1 MAQRNT
7 DKRSRRFNIVGS
19 IILAAAALVV
29 VRYAIIMIPGSE
41 RSSAAG
47 STEIERG
54 PILDR
59 RGRVLAIQTRLDTV
73 TAWKPEIDDIDTT
86 ARILADILDLSEE
99 ELAGRLATADGFL
112 VVQRTITPSQ
122 SDRIRSEQQ
131 LANLPGIRLEADT
144 GRSYPE
150 REAAAPI
157 IGFTGVDNVGLAG
170 IEYMF
175 SNELMP
181 EVDTRSTV
189 AQSLAMGNQVF
200 LTLDLAI
207 QSAADDLGREL
218 LQEHQADSVM
228 IVVGNLKNGQVLAVS
243 HVPSFDPNH
252 FREYSADEQ
261 SNRFVSRIYEP
272 GSVFKVFSVA
282 SFLELGGITEN
293 DEFDTS
299 GGYVAEDGELVI
311 TDLADY
317 GRVTP
322 EEIIKYSSN
331 VGAAYASETVDP
343 GSFYTIL
350 TRFGFGRRTGIDLNG
365 EESGLL
371 SLPENWSRRTLPTIA
386 IGQEIGVTA
395 VQVFAA
401 ATALANDGM
410 LLRPQ
415 IVDQIVS
422 PSGEVL
428 RRFGREPVREVVSPD
443 TARRVLRYMDAATE
457 PDSTARRIQVEGVSV
472 AAKTG
477 TAEVYDP
484 ELNTY
489 SDTQFIASTLAMIPA
504 DDPELGV
511 YVMID
516 FPRGESFY
524 GGRIAAPA
532 ADEML
537 EFLVPYW
544 DIPRDTDTIATHPGR
559 IVTRSPVLPPLEDR
573 VPDYT
578 GLPIRTLM
586 PLLGREDIDVVIEGS
601 GWVVNQDP
609 EPGTAVSDG
618 MMIRLELE

>member
-1 MAQRNT
+1 VGVVVV
-7 DKRSRRFNIVGS
+7 IVT
-19 IILAAAALVV
+19 ALVV
-29 VRYAIIMIPGSE
+29 VRYAIIMIPGSD
-41 RSSAAG
+41 RPATASS
-47 STEIERG
+47 SEIERG

-73 TAWKPEIDDIDTT
+73 TAWKPEIEDIGAT
-86 ARILADILDLSEE
+86 AATLSDILDISAE
-99 ELAGRLATADGFL
+99 ELTTRLATTDGFL
-112 VVQRTITPSQ
+112 VIQRTITPSQ
-122 SDRIRSEQQ
+122 SDRIRSELQTG
-131 LANLPGIRLEADT
+131 NLPGIRLEADT

-175 SNELMP
+175 SGELMP
-181 EVDTRSTV
+181 DPPTNSAME
-189 AQSLAMGNQVF
+189 QSLAMGNQIF

-207 QSAADDLGREL
+207 QSAADELAREL

-228 IVVGNLKNGQVLAVS
+228 IVVGNVQNGQLLAVS
-243 HVPSFDPNH
+243 STPSFDPNH
-252 FREYSADEQ
+252 FRAYTPEEQ

-272 GSVFKVFSVA
+272 GSVFKIFSIA
-282 SFLELGGITEN
+282 SFLELNGISETDRFN
-293 DEFDTS
+293 TS
-299 GGYVAEDGELVI
+299 GGYVADNGELVI

-343 GSFYTIL
+343 GSFYTLL

-371 SLPENWSRRTLPTIA
+371 AVPENWSRRSLPTIA

-395 VQVFAA
+395 VQIFAA
-401 ATALANDGM
+401 TTALANDGM

-428 RRFGREPVREVVSPD
+428 RRFPREPVREVVSPE
-443 TARRVLRYMDAATE
+443 TARQVLRFMNAATD
-457 PDSTARRIQVEGVSV
+457 PDSTARRIQVEGISV

-489 SDTQFIASTLAMIPA
+489 SDARFIASTLAMMPA
-504 DDPELGV
+504 DDPELAV

-532 ADEML
+532 VDEML

-544 DIPRDTDTIATHPGR
+544 DIPRDTDTVSTHPGR
-559 IVTRSPVLPPLEDR
+559 IVARSPVLPPLDDR

-578 GLPIRTLM
+578 GLPVRTLM
-586 PLLGREDIDVVIEGS
+586 PLLGRDDINVIIEGS
-601 GWVVNQDP
+601 GWVVAQDP
-609 EPGTAVSDG
+609 EPGAVVTEG
-618 MMIRLELE
+618 MTIRLELE

>member
-1 MAQRNT
+1 MAQST
-7 DKRSRRFNIVGS
+7 IDKRSRRLNFVGVVVVIVT
-19 IILAAAALVV
+19 ALVV
-29 VRYAIIMIPGSE
+29 ARYAIIMIPGSE
-41 RSSAAG
+41 RSATAA
-47 STEIERG
+47 SSEMERG

-73 TAWKPEIDDIDTT
+73 TAWKPEIENIDAT
-86 ARILADILDLSEE
+86 AATLSDILDTSVED
-99 ELAGRLATADGFL
+99 LATRLATSDGFL
-112 VVQRTITPSQ
+112 VIERTITPSQ
-122 SDRIRSEQQ
+122 SDRIRSELQTG
-131 LANLPGIRLEADT
+131 NLPGIRLEADT

-157 IGFTGVDNVGLAG
+157 IGFTGVDNVGLSG

-175 SNELMP
+175 SGELMP
-181 EVDTRSTV
+181 DPQTNTTME
-189 AQSLAMGNQVF
+189 QSLAMGNQIF

-207 QSAADDLGREL
+207 QSAADELARDL

-228 IVVGNLKNGQVLAVS
+228 IVVGNVRNGQLLAVS
-243 HVPSFDPNH
+243 SIPSFDPNH
-252 FREYSADEQ
+252 FREYTTEEQ

-272 GSVFKVFSVA
+272 GSVFKIFSIA
-282 SFLELGGITEN
+282 SFLELDGINEN
-293 DEFDTS
+293 DRFDTS
-299 GGYVAEDGELVI
+299 GGYVVDNGELVI

-317 GRVTP
+317 GMVNP
-322 EEIIKYSSN
+322 EEIIKFSSN

-371 SLPENWSRRTLPTIA
+371 SVPENWSRRSLPTIA

-395 VQVFAA
+395 VQIFAA
-401 ATALANDGM
+401 TTALANDGM

-428 RRFGREPVREVVSPD
+428 RRFPREPVREVVSPE
-443 TARRVLRYMDAATE
+443 TARQVLRFMNAATE
-457 PDSTARRIQVEGVSV
+457 PDSTARRIQVEGISV

-484 ELNTY
+484 QMNTY
-489 SDTQFIASTLAMIPA
+489 SDAQFIASTLAMMPA
-504 DDPELGV
+504 DDPELAV

-532 ADEML
+532 VDEML

-544 DIPRDTDTIATHPGR
+544 DIPRDPDTVSTHPGR
-559 IVTRSPVLPPLEDR
+559 IVAPSPVLPPLDDR
-573 VPDYT
+573 VPDFT
-578 GLPIRTLM
+578 GLPVRTLM
-586 PLLGREDIDVVIEGS
+586 PLLGRDDIEVIIEGS
-601 GWVVNQDP
+601 GWVVTQDP
-609 EPGTAVSDG
+609 EPGTAVTDG
-618 MMIRLELE
+618 MTIRLELE

>member
-1 MAQRNT
+1 MAQSNR
-7 DKRSRRFNIVGS
+7 DRRSHRLNIVGMV
-19 IILAAAALVV
+19 ILLATALVV
-29 VRYAIIMIPGSE
+29 ARYAMIMIPGSD
-41 RSSAAG
+41 RSSSARPA
-47 STEIERG
+47 EIERG

-73 TAWKPEIDDIDTT
+73 TAWKPEIEDVDAT
-86 ARILADILDLSEE
+86 AATLSDILDLSER
-99 ELAGRLATADGFL
+99 ELAGRLSTADGFV

-122 SDRIRSEQQ
+122 SDRIRSELQSG
-131 LANLPGIRLEADT
+131 NLSGIRLEADT

-175 SNELMP
+175 SSELMP
-181 EVDTRSTV
+181 DPSTNTSLE
-189 AQSLAMGNQVF
+189 QSLAMGNQVF

-207 QSAADDLGREL
+207 QSAADELAGNL

-228 IVVGNLKNGQVLAVS
+228 IVVGNVKNGQLLAVS
-243 HVPSFDPNH
+243 SVPSFDPNH
-252 FREYSADEQ
+252 FRDYTSEEQ

-272 GSVFKVFSVA
+272 GSVFKVFSIA
-282 SFLELGGITEN
+282 GFLELEGITET
-293 DEFDTS
+293 DEFNTS
-299 GGYVAEDGELVI
+299 GGYVADDGELVI

-331 VGAAYASETVDP
+331 VGAAYASETVDA

-365 EESGLL
+365 EESGLVA
-371 SLPENWSRRTLPTIA
+371 LPENWSRRTLPTIA

-395 VQVFAA
+395 VQIFAA
-401 ATALANDGM
+401 TTALANDGM

-428 RRFGREPVREVVSPD
+428 RRVSREPVREVISPE
-443 TARRVLRYMDAATE
+443 TARRILRYMDSATD

-489 SDTQFIASTLAMIPA
+489 SDAQFIASTLAMIPA
-504 DDPELGV
+504 DDPELAV

-544 DIPRDTDTIATHPGR
+544 DIPRDTDTVATHPGR
-559 IVTRSPVLPPLEDR
+559 IVTRDPVLPPLDDR

-578 GLPIRTLM
+578 GLPVRTLM
-586 PLLGREDIDVVIEGS
+586 PLLGREDIRVIIDGS
-601 GWVVNQDP
+601 GWVVNQEP
-609 EPGTAVSDG
+609 EPGAAVTDD
-618 MMIRLELE
+618 MTIRLELE

>member
-1 MAQRNT
+1 M
-7 DKRSRRFNIVGS
+7 
-19 IILAAAALVV
+19 
-29 VRYAIIMIPGSE
+29 IMLPGAE
-41 RSSAAG
+41 RPATSPA
-47 STEIERG
+47 TEMERG

-73 TAWKPEIDDIDTT
+73 TAWKPEIADVERT
-86 ARILADILDLSEE
+86 AAILADILDLSEE
-99 ELAGRLATADGFL
+99 ELEGRLATADGFL
-112 VVQRTITPSQ
+112 VIQRTITPSQ
-122 SDRIRSEQQ
+122 SDRIQSEQQ
-131 LANLPGIRLEADT
+131 MGNLPGIRLEDDT

-175 SNELMP
+175 SGELMP
-181 EVDTRSTV
+181 EPSTSSSV
-189 AQSLAMGNQVF
+189 EQALTMGNQVF

-207 QSAADDLGREL
+207 QSAADDLSRRL

-228 IVVGNLKNGQVLAVS
+228 IVVGDVANGQILAVS
-243 HVPSFDPNH
+243 SLPSFDPNH
-252 FREYSADEQ
+252 FREYTAQEQ

-272 GSVFKVFSVA
+272 GSVFKIFSIA
-282 SFLELGGITEN
+282 SFLELGGIT
-293 DEFDTS
+293 DTDRFDTS
-299 GGYVAEDGELVI
+299 RGYIADDGELVI
-311 TDLADY
+311 TDLANY
-317 GRVTP
+317 GLVTP
-322 EEIIKYSSN
+322 EQIIKYSSN

-371 SLPENWSRRTLPTIA
+371 ALPENWSNRTLPTIA

-395 VQVFAA
+395 VQIFAA

-422 PSGEVL
+422 PTGEVL
-428 RRFGREPVREVVSPD
+428 RTYSREPVREVVSPE

-489 SDTQFIASTLAMIPA
+489 SDTHFIASTLAMIPA
-504 DDPELGV
+504 DEPELGV

-516 FPRGESFY
+516 FPRGDSFY

-544 DIPRDTDTIATHPGR
+544 NIPRDTDTVSTHPGR
-559 IVTRSPVLPPLEDR
+559 IVARSPVLPPLEER

-578 GLPIRTLM
+578 GLPVRTLM
-586 PLLGREDIDVVIEGS
+586 PLLGREDIQVVIEGS
-601 GWVVNQDP
+601 GWVVEQNP
-609 EPGTAVSDG
+609 EPGTAVTDG
-618 MMIRLELE
+618 MTIRLELE

>member
-1 MAQRNT
+1 LV
-7 DKRSRRFNIVGS
+7 IV
-19 IILAAAALVV
+19 IATALVV
-29 VRYAIIMIPGSE
+29 ARYAIIMIPGSD
-41 RSSAAG
+41 RPSPTGNS
-47 STEIERG
+47 EIERG

-73 TAWKPEIDDIDTT
+73 TAWKPEIEDVEAT
-86 ARILADILDLSEE
+86 ARTLADILNLSPGDL
-99 ELAGRLATADGFL
+99 AARLATTDGFL
-112 VVQRTITPSQ
+112 VIQRTITPSQ
-122 SDRIRSEQQ
+122 SDRIQSELQTG
-131 LANLPGIRLEADT
+131 NLPGIRLEADT

-150 REAAAPI
+150 REAAAPV

-175 SNELMP
+175 SGELMP
-181 EVDTRSTV
+181 DPQTSSSIE
-189 AQSLAMGNQVF
+189 QSLAMGNQIF

-207 QSAADDLGREL
+207 QSAADELARSL

-228 IVVGNLKNGQVLAVS
+228 IVVGNVKNGQLLAVS
-243 HVPSFDPNH
+243 SIPSFDPNH
-252 FREYSADEQ
+252 FQEYTAEEQ

-272 GSVFKVFSVA
+272 GSVFKVFSIA
-282 SFLELGGITEN
+282 SFLELDGITETDRFN
-293 DEFDTS
+293 TS
-299 GGYVAEDGELVI
+299 GGYVADNGELVI

-317 GRVTP
+317 GQVNP

-343 GSFYTIL
+343 GSFYTLL

-371 SLPENWSRRTLPTIA
+371 AVPENWSQRTLPTIA

-395 VQVFAA
+395 VQIFAA
-401 ATALANDGM
+401 TTALANDGM

-422 PSGEVL
+422 PTGEVL
-428 RRFGREPVREVVSPD
+428 RRFDREPVREVVSPE
-443 TARRVLRYMDAATE
+443 TARQVLRFMNSATE
-457 PDSTARRIQVEGVSV
+457 PDSTARRIQVDGVSV

-489 SDTQFIASTLAMIPA
+489 SDAQFIASTLAMIPA
-504 DDPELGV
+504 DNPELAV

-532 ADEML
+532 VDEIL

-544 DIPRDTDTIATHPGR
+544 DIPRDTDTVSTHPGR
-559 IVTRSPVLPPLEDR
+559 IVARSPVLPPLDDR
-573 VPDYT
+573 MPDYT
-578 GLPIRTLM
+578 GLPVRTLM
-586 PLLGREDIDVVIEGS
+586 PLLGRDDVNVIIEGS
-601 GWVVNQDP
+601 GWVVTQEP
-609 EPGTAVSDG
+609 EPGTIVTDG
-618 MMIRLELE
+618 MTIRLELE